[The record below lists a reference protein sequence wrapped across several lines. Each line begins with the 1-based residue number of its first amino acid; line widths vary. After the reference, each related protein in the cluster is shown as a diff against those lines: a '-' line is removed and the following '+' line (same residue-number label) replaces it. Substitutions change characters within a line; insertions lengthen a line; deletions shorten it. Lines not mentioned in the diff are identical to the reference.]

1 MAATDPTTGSQTR
14 PTHTTTRI
22 ERPTQRRIVR
32 VVWLLVV
39 AFSIGFGIA
48 NIVTFTAGRLVP
60 CEVSPCG
67 VMQVSPAAA
76 AEYEQSGVPF
86 VVAVLLRP
94 ILEVIAAATYVTVG
108 LLIFRRRSDD
118 WIGLLTSAMLCLLG
132 FRLTG
137 VASTLSITDP
147 AMTPLSLTL
156 TSLMFISAYGT
167 LYLFPDGRFVPRWAF
182 IPLAATLIYEIMRGI
197 AINFPILQ
205 INPGVMQFGSVIL
218 AGIGLYCQGVR
229 YRHLAPVERQQIKW
243 VLLATGMLIGG
254 ILVSAINTVLVPS
267 MEGVAYV
274 VVSLVLL
281 VAQYLLYLGLPLAFA
296 FSMLRYRLWEADL
309 AINRTL
315 VYAASTLAL
324 AVVFFVL
331 FFALR
336 AALVGLIGTDSTIP
350 LVVSTAAAAGL
361 FNPVRARLARVVDRQ
376 VYGLRVEL
384 RDLRKRPA
392 HETQFVSLREA
403 DTGQHSR
410 KTIAGYLLGG
420 VLGKGGMGEVYAAQ
434 HPDIGAAAIKILP
447 PELALQAEPLAR
459 FQREAD
465 LLSRLNHPNIVRIFG
480 AGMSDG
486 LHYLAMELVDGPTLN
501 DRLKRGTPPSLAE
514 AAALIRDIAAGLD
527 AAHAAGIVHRDVKA
541 SNILLRPTAEGVE
554 AVVTDFGIAKLA
566 SEQTSALT
574 KSNLIGTLDTI
585 APEQIMASHDVD
597 HRADIYALGIIAY
610 QLITGRH
617 PFNVTAAALLF
628 AHLNQPPN
636 DPRELR
642 PDLPRRA
649 AQALLKALEKKPDDR
664 HPSAGA
670 FAAALSDG
678 VS

>member
-14 PTHTTTRI
+14 VTLSTTRI

-39 AFSIGFGIA
+39 AVSIGFGIA

-60 CEVSPCG
+60 CEASPCG
-67 VMQVSPAAA
+67 VMQLSPASV
-76 AEYEQSGVPF
+76 AEYERSGVPF
-86 VVAVLLRP
+86 AVAALLRP
-94 ILEVIAAATYVTVG
+94 ILEIIAATTYISVG

-137 VASTLSITDP
+137 VASTLSNTDP
-147 AMTPLSLTL
+147 AMTPLSLML

-167 LYLFPDGRFVPRWAF
+167 LYLFPNGRFVPRWAF
-182 IPLAATLIYEIMRGI
+182 IPLAVTLVYEILRGI

-229 YRHLAPVERQQIKW
+229 YRQLTPVERQQLKW

-254 ILVSAINTVLVPS
+254 ILVSAINIVVVPS

-281 VAQYLLYLGLPLAFA
+281 VVQYLLYLGLPLAFA

-315 VYAASTLAL
+315 VYAASTILL

-336 AALVGLIGTDSTIP
+336 AGLVGLIGTDSTIP
-350 LVVSTAAAAGL
+350 LVVSTAVAAGL

-384 RDLRKRPA
+384 RDLRKHHA
-392 HETQFVSLREA
+392 HETHFVPLREA

-434 HPDIGAAAIKILP
+434 HPDIGAAAVKILP
-447 PELALQAEPLAR
+447 PELAAQPEPLAR

-465 LLSRLNHPNIVRIFG
+465 ILSRLNHPNIVRTFG

-486 LHYLAMELVDGPTLN
+486 LHYLAMELVDGSTLS
-501 DRLKRGTPPSLAE
+501 DRLKRSVPPNLNE

-527 AAHAAGIVHRDVKA
+527 AAHAADVVHRDVKA
-541 SNILLRPTAEGVE
+541 SNILLRPTDEGVE

-585 APEQIMASHDVD
+585 APEQIMASHEVD
-597 HRADIYALGIIAY
+597 HRADIYAL
-610 QLITGRH
+610 
-617 PFNVTAAALLF
+617 
-628 AHLNQPPN
+628 
-636 DPRELR
+636 
-642 PDLPRRA
+642 
-649 AQALLKALEKKPDDR
+649 
-664 HPSAGA
+664 
-670 FAAALSDG
+670 ALSPTSFSRDDTPLMSRRQRCCSPTSTSRPTTR
-678 VS
+678 VNCAPT